1 MCFQH
6 ESGATCFA
14 HAAYGIEGVYAM
26 GFPNRS
32 QMNLT
37 GRSKDLERLV
47 SSSMSR
53 RKLMAG
59 TLGIGLA
66 GLLAACGDDEDEL
79 TATSAPEEP
88 TEEAEDEEEA
98 TEPTATGEADDPTDT
113 GVGTRMVETMHGLV
127 EVPADPQRI
136 VVLNYDATGSEVL
149 SLLEIPV
156 LGIDS
161 NPMEMR
167 PEIQLIGELN
177 SLGTDELDIEAV
189 TALNPDLITGMFR
202 ATYADALDSLRQIA
216 PVALLDGDA
225 ALEWREVTLGLGD
238 IVNRAADA
246 QALIDETEELITDV
260 AGSIDTS
267 KTVVVVRPNADGTF
281 RAYTEASFPGLILA
295 ELGIEIPESFQ
306 EVESTEGTAGARGW
320 NTLSAERLGELD
332 AADMVIFWA
341 YGLEPMP
348 LIQTILD
355 NPLWSLLSVATEDRY
370 YIGSL
375 NWYGAGPI
383 SVRGSVN
390 DVAAALGE
398 DS

>member
-1 MCFQH
+1 MNKWIVPG
-6 ESGATCFA
+6 SS
-14 HAAYGIEGVYAM
+14 M
-26 GFPNRS
+26 LNRV
-32 QMNLT
+32 NGL
-37 GRSKDLERLV
+37 DRLV
-47 SSSMSR
+47 SASMSR
-53 RKLMAG
+53 RRLLAG
-59 TLGIGLA
+59 SLGVGLA
-66 GLLAACGDDEDEL
+66 GLLAACGDDEDEPTATTAPAADP
-79 TATSAPEEP
+79 TATSASEEP
-88 TEEAEDEEEA
+88 TEAEDEDEEEEA
-98 TEPTATGEADDPTDT
+98 EPTATEAAAEPTATEEADDPADT
-113 GVGTRMVETMHGLV
+113 GDGTRMVETMHGLV

-167 PEIQLIGELN
+167 PEIQLTGELN
-177 SLGTDELDIEAV
+177 SLGNDELDVEAV
-189 TALNPDLITGMFR
+189 AALQPDLITGMFR
-202 ATYADALDSLRQIA
+202 STYADALDSLRQIA
-216 PVALLDGDA
+216 PVALLDGEA
-225 ALEWREVTLGLGD
+225 ALEWREVTLGFGEIL
-238 IVNRAADA
+238 NRADDA
-246 QALIDETEELITDV
+246 QALIDETEALIAEV
-260 AGSIDTS
+260 SASVDTS

-295 ELGIEIPESFQ
+295 ELGIDIPEPFQ

-355 NPLWSLLSVATEDRY
+355 NPLWSLLSVATEERY

-383 SVRGSVN
+383 SVRGAVN

-398 DS
+398 GS